1 MGEPGVMKHRTPLRR
16 ICATLALTLCL
27 AYGPAWSVELP
38 PTVFATQAEA
48 PADAILAASAV
59 VQALRGGD
67 LESIENARF
76 APGVGGAIGDEDFVY
91 EGFEWE
97 ETALFRYDTLEGDA
111 PGRSIQGKLDFIDA
125 LVRRAPVLFNARY
138 VAAAAGGIEI
148 VAAEAVPLFSEA
160 PSSRI
165 YVLEAETFSSRPLP
179 SAHAELMSFA
189 NSNALSWQASEKI
202 RKGEQDYIIVVA
214 MLDRISPSA
223 KADVRLAN
231 SAVGT
236 KGFGEASR
244 YLNDS
249 GWRAGIVA
257 GNFALDETKL
267 FVKVVFQPGKEEGFF
282 DRSESLVEAYP
293 LDALAK
299 EAERLGLRFATLQD
313 APGPYDGTWK
323 GKGRLAGGASYCPA
337 AVRWQVTIV
346 NKKAVGTARAKG
358 KTYDVEYVIDENGE
372 YSGEVTGFVGEIKV
386 AGTVGKPEVRISRQG
401 RSCSWKVTAER
412 VEE

>member
-1 MGEPGVMKHRTPLRR
+1 MGEPGVMKYRTPLRR
-16 ICATLALTLCL
+16 ICATLALALCL

-59 VQALRGGD
+59 VQALRGSD
-67 LESIENARF
+67 PDSIENARF
-76 APGVGGAIGDEDFVY
+76 APGVGGAIGDDDFAY

-111 PGRSIQGKLDFIDA
+111 PGRSIQGKLDFVDA
-125 LVRRAPVLFNARY
+125 LGRRAPVLFNARY
-138 VAAAAGGIEI
+138 VVAAAGGIEI

-179 SAHAELMSFA
+179 SAHAELMAFA
-189 NSNALSWQASEKI
+189 SANALSWQTSEKI
-202 RKGEQDYIIVVA
+202 REGEQDYIIVVA

-231 SAVGT
+231 SAIGT

-244 YLNDS
+244 YLNES

-267 FVKVVFQPGKEEGFF
+267 FVKVVFQPGKEEGFL

-323 GKGRLAGGASYCPA
+323 GKGKLAGGASYCPA
-337 AVRWQVTIV
+337 SIRWLVTV
-346 NKKAVGTARAKG
+346 LNNKAVGGARAKG
-358 KTYDVEYVIDENGE
+358 KTYEIEAVIDE
-372 YSGEVTGFVGEIKV
+372 SGQYLGFVSGFVGEIEV
-386 AGTVGKPEVRISRQG
+386 AGSIEESEVRLSRQG
-401 RSCSWKVTAER
+401 RSCSWKVSAER